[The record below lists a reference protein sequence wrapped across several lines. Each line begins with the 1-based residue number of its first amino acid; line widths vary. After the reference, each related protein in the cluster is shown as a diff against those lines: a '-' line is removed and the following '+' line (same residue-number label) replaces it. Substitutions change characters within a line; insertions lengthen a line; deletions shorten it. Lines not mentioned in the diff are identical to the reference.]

1 MAGVDGLTETLPEDL
16 ATLRTLVL
24 EQRRELARKSAEIE
38 HLQAQLNLLLA
49 KRYGPSSEKVS
60 AGQLRLFNEAEQ
72 AAGEPEPP
80 ALLTVPAHERH
91 RGARRPLPAA
101 LARIEVLHELPEAER
116 ICPHDGTVLV
126 AIGEEISEQLDIVP
140 ASVRV
145 IRHLRRKYACPCCEA
160 HLVSAPLPPQP
171 IPKSLASPGT
181 LAWVA
186 TAKYAD
192 GLPLHRQEAI
202 LARAGIELGRAT
214 LASWMVRLGEAL
226 AQPLVN
232 LLRERLVAYD
242 LVQMDETTVQVLNEP
257 GRAATTSS
265 YMWVARGGP
274 PEQPIVLYEYAPS
287 RGAEVPLRLLE
298 GFRGYLQ
305 TDGYEGYNA
314 VLKREGITGVGCMAH
329 ARRKFDEAWKSYG
342 KAKTVSGGR
351 AQQALEFIRVLYRI
365 ERQAREL
372 PAEARRDLRRAL
384 AEPVLEELRSWL
396 DAALPEVPPAT
407 PIGKA
412 LGYLASQWERLK
424 RYLDDGRLAI
434 DNNACENA
442 IRPFVIGRRNWLFAD
457 SVRGAKA
464 SANLYSLI
472 ETAKANRIEPYR
484 YLRHI
489 FSEMP
494 KARTVEDVE
503 ALLPTAELAARL
515 NDPA

>member
-38 HLQAQLNLLLA
+38 HLQAQLDLLLA

-60 AGQLRLFNEAEQ
+60 AAQLRLFNEAEQ
-72 AAGEPEPP
+72 AAGEPEGP

-265 YMWVARGGP
+265 
-274 PEQPIVLYEYAPS
+274 
-287 RGAEVPLRLLE
+287 
-298 GFRGYLQ
+298 
-305 TDGYEGYNA
+305 
-314 VLKREGITGVGCMAH
+314 
-329 ARRKFDEAWKSYG
+329 
-342 KAKTVSGGR
+342 
-351 AQQALEFIRVLYRI
+351 
-365 ERQAREL
+365 
-372 PAEARRDLRRAL
+372 
-384 AEPVLEELRSWL
+384 
-396 DAALPEVPPAT
+396 
-407 PIGKA
+407 
-412 LGYLASQWERLK
+412 
-424 RYLDDGRLAI
+424 
-434 DNNACENA
+434 
-442 IRPFVIGRRNWLFAD
+442 
-457 SVRGAKA
+457 
-464 SANLYSLI
+464 
-472 ETAKANRIEPYR
+472 
-484 YLRHI
+484 
-489 FSEMP
+489 
-494 KARTVEDVE
+494 
-503 ALLPTAELAARL
+503 
-515 NDPA
+515 